1 MDGKIYLEYEKQ
13 KKITSHTKS
22 GMYAGVLMLMF
33 GFFLFYAALQK
44 MDASTIVG
52 LLSMYWIIF
61 GVIIFIGSTTYFK
74 HVKVLNEMVEK
85 IKKVK

>member
-22 GMYAGVLMLMF
+22 GMFVGLLMLIF
-33 GFFLFYAALQK
+33 GFFLFYIGIQG
-44 MDASTIVG
+44 MDGYTIAG

-61 GVIIFIGSTTYFK
+61 GVIIFLGSTTYFK
-74 HVKVLNEMVEK
+74 NAKALNEMAEK